1 MKTIKLLAASAIVI
15 LLAAQLRAAQVTVSH
30 FPMALR
36 PGLNADV
43 TNAFMQ
49 GLHRGCFVAGAAAV
63 IAAVLVIS
71 YLPSRDEQVS
81 EVLIDA

>member
-1 MKTIKLLAASAIVI
+1 
-15 LLAAQLRAAQVTVSH
+15 
-30 FPMALR
+30 
-36 PGLNADV
+36 V

-63 IAAVLVIS
+63 IAAVLVLS
-71 YLPSRDEQVS
+71 YLPTRDEKVS